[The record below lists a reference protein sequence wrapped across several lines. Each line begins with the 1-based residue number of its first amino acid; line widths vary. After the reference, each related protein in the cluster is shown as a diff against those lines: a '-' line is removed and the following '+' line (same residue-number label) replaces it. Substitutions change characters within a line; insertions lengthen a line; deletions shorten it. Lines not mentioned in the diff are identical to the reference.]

1 MHLHRDP
8 WLVVVVAV
16 GGAVGTLARYG
27 LSHAVPDRGGVPVAT
42 LVENVVGAFL
52 LGLLLEALA
61 RSGPDTGRRRVAR
74 LGLGT
79 GVLGGFTTY
88 STFALEV
95 VDRLADGRTGLAL
108 AYALGSVVLGVAAC
122 TGGVLVGARRHREVA
137 A

>member
-16 GGAVGTLARYG
+16 GGAVGTLARHG

-52 LGLLLEALA
+52 LGLLLEALT
-61 RSGPDTGRRRVAR
+61 RSGPDSGRRRVAR

-95 VDRLADGRTGLAL
+95 VDRLADGLTGLAV

-122 TGGVLVGARRHREVA
+122 TGGVLLGARRHPEA
-137 A
+137 GA